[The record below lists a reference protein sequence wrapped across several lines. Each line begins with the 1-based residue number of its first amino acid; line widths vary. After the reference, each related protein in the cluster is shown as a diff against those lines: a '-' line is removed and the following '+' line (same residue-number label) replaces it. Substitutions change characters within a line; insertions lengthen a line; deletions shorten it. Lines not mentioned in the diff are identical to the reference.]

1 MSKDAIDIILWTRF
15 KNGDK
20 NAFETIFKIHYTSL
34 FFYGYKISNSKTLT
48 EDTLQDFF
56 TYLYEKRE
64 SLDQV
69 VNIHSYLIVSYR
81 RRLFK
86 ALNKRNKDIKKM
98 EKVKKQNQIL
108 FYEQE
113 LQTDQ
118 YTFGTKNSQL
128 VILLNQLP
136 ERQKEAIFLKYYNG
150 LTVKEI
156 ASIMDISYQSVSNTL
171 QKAFSWLRKKV
182 DHQKLLHILK

>member
-1 MSKDAIDIILWTRF
+1 MSKNTMDFALWTKF

-20 NAFETIFKIHYTSL
+20 DAFETIFKLHYTSL
-34 FFYGYKISNSKTLT
+34 FYYGYKISNSKGLT

-86 ALNKRNKDIKKM
+86 ALNKRSKDKKKM
-98 EKVKKQNQIL
+98 EKVKNQIL

-113 LQTDQ
+113 LQTSQ
-118 YTFGTKNSQL
+118 SAFGTTNTQL

-156 ASIMDISYQSVSNTL
+156 ASIMDISNQSVSNTL
-171 QKAFSWLRKKV
+171 QKAFSWLRKQV
-182 DHQKLLHILK
+182 DHQKLLRILK

>member
-1 MSKDAIDIILWTRF
+1 MSKDTIDFTLWTRF

-20 NAFETIFKIHYTSL
+20 NAFETIFKLHYTSL
-34 FFYGYKISNSKTLT
+34 FFYGYKISNSKALT

-69 VNIHSYLIVSYR
+69 INIHAYLIVSYR

-86 ALNKRNKDIKKM
+86 TLNKRNRDLKKM
-98 EKVKKQNQIL
+98 EKATGQNQIL

-113 LQTDQ
+113 LQIHQ
-118 YTFGTKNSQL
+118 PSFGTNNIQL
-128 VILLNQLP
+128 VNLLNQLP

-156 ASIMDISYQSVSNTL
+156 AAIMDISNQSVSNTL

-182 DHQKLLHILK
+182 DHHKLLRILK